1 MSVLFLFQNKAYLYK
16 PTDTGYK
23 YFSPDTI
30 DVIQIFRG
38 NRATFLVPCISFNQ
52 CEEVEVWESL
62 EIHFLL
68 SKSLDLGGLINM
80 FNVNIVL
87 YFGLALFYSITF
99 SKLQQFYNASMH
111 QVYSSTHQNESGL
124 FFILFLLQLI
134 FSQWLVP
141 LSPLFQMKI
150 RENL

>member
-1 MSVLFLFQNKAYLYK
+1 
-16 PTDTGYK
+16 
-23 YFSPDTI
+23 
-30 DVIQIFRG
+30 
-38 NRATFLVPCISFNQ
+38 
-52 CEEVEVWESL
+52 
-62 EIHFLL
+62 
-68 SKSLDLGGLINM
+68 M

-99 SKLQQFYNASMH
+99 SKLQQFYNALMH
-111 QVYSSTHQNESGL
+111 QVYSSIHQNESGV